1 MPKLVVQGALLRCS
15 QGIAPTTLSVT
26 HGFAFAGSG
35 ALAATVADHAPMANV
50 SAFGMCRSTANPQV
64 ASATA
69 AALGV
74 LTPQP
79 CVPVIGAPWSPGATL
94 VGLDGVRALSND
106 SSCQC
111 QWAGTITIEDP
122 GSDVNVE

>member
-1 MPKLVVQGALLRCS
+1 MPKLVVVGALLRCS
-15 QGIAPTTLSVT
+15 QGVAPAKLAVT

-35 ALAATVADHAPMANV
+35 ALAATVDDHAPLANV
-50 SAFGMCRSTANPQV
+50 PAFGMCRSSANPQV

-69 AALGV
+69 AAQGV

-79 CVPVIGAPWSPGATL
+79 CVPVIGGPWSPGATI
-94 VGLDGVRALSND
+94 VGLDRVRALSSD
-106 SSCQC
+106 STCRC
-111 QWAGTITIEDP
+111 DWAGTITIEDP